1 MGNCPICLYFADY
14 PSFLPA
20 TPPDLQMHR
29 RRSGGCFP
37 VAPHPP
43 ATPSTKIP
51 ALART
56 FSPRQQLFVQLGEV
70 PQLLARVL
78 VLAYRRVSRHR
89 PRIRG
94 RCQETWRTLSSRAP
108 RSASLEARG
117 CAQESVFTASAV
129 KCVALGIAT
138 RGMHGLAVI
147 WFECR
152 PRVPVML
159 SRAAGVH
166 GETRG
171 WANAGL
177 HEPFGSNHHQLNNN
191 GRSTV
196 SVNQAGQWLREVR

>member
-1 MGNCPICLYFADY
+1 MPSRHLHQPLPEQKSRPSRTLHSLTSSFTCNLARCCNCGHSAW
-14 PSFLPA
+14 S
-20 TPPDLQMHR
+20 
-29 RRSGGCFP
+29 RRSAANLG
-37 VAPHPP
+37 
-43 ATPSTKIP
+43 T
-51 ALART
+51 ALAFAGVAKR
-56 FSPRQQLFVQLGEV
+56 LGGLSAV
-70 PQLLARVL
+70 ARL
-78 VLAYRRVSRHR
+78 DLHR
-89 PRIRG
+89 WKQG
-94 RCQETWRTLSSRAP
+94 
-108 RSASLEARG
+108 RG
-117 CAQESVFTASAV
+117 CAQESVFTASTV

>member
-1 MGNCPICLYFADY
+1 MPSHHIHQPLPQRKSRPPRALSPPTSSFSCSLTRCWWCWPECLF
-14 PSFLPA
+14 
-20 TPPDLQMHR
+20 
-29 RRSGGCFP
+29 
-37 VAPHPP
+37 
-43 ATPSTKIP
+43 ST
-51 ALART
+51 
-56 FSPRQQLFVQLGEV
+56 
-70 PQLLARVL
+70 
-78 VLAYRRVSRHR
+78 YRHVSRHC

-94 RCQETWRTLSSRAP
+94 RCQETWRTHSTRAP

-117 CAQESVFTASAV
+117 CAQESVFTASTV

-159 SRAAGVH
+159 SRAAGVR

-196 SVNQAGQWLREVR
+196 SVNQAGQWLREVH